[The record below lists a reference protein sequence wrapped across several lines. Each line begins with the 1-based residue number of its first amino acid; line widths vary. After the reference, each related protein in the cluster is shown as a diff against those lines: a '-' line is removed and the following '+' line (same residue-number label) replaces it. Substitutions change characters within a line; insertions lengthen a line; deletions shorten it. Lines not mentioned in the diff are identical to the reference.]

1 MYAPDSVWKTRRS
14 AVLSRRTLRADVAW
28 RKMHSCSG
36 HEAVGEGR
44 SPQAGYHRL
53 SSRPVGGH
61 QGHQLGDVHKALGT
75 YNFMSILCTVGTKGY
90 YNFDMMRQ
98 K

>member
-1 MYAPDSVWKTRRS
+1 MSFLFNAEKYEGWDG
-14 AVLSRRTLRADVAW
+14 D
-28 RKMHSCSG
+28 G

-90 YNFDMMRQ
+90 YNFDILSQ
-98 K
+98 QIE